1 MPGVIAILEDDDR
14 RAEVMRKAIATRFP
28 TLECVIFDNAPAMI
42 EWLKSSLDT
51 VHIISL
57 DHDLESS
64 SGAFDAGTGR
74 DVADFLATQLPCCPV
89 IIHTSNNIGGAGM
102 KYALED
108 AGWVNDSV
116 LPLNDLEWIESD
128 WCRKI
133 GELIT
138 AG

>member
-1 MPGVIAILEDDDR
+1 VSGVIAILEDDDR
-14 RAEVMRKAIATRFP
+14 RAEVMRKTIATRFP

-64 SGAFDAGTGR
+64 SGGFDAGTGR

-89 IIHTSNNIGGAGM
+89 IIHTSNSIGGAGM
-102 KYALED
+102 KYAIED
-108 AGWVNDSV
+108 AGWVSDSV
-116 LPLNDLEWIESD
+116 LPLNDLGWIEDD